1 MLFGLRKWKQPF
13 LYLHA
18 EGDGG
23 GGGGGDGDNNELG
36 WRAGLPEDLQ
46 TNETLAQF
54 KPETDEDL
62 IPMPKTLAKSYV
74 HARSLVGADTYK
86 VPKTDEEW
94 DQTYNQLG
102 RPESKDLYI
111 LQTPKDINPHL
122 QEKVKEDAEWFR
134 EEAHKLGFND
144 KQASTLFSGL
154 ISRMSDQFTTM
165 DKATRDEM
173 INTETQM
180 RVEYGQTYDAK
191 EAIGDR
197 ALVELGGENFAKIWK
212 EMGLEKFPE
221 FKRLKFKMGELVAE
235 DLGLDKTTGQLLMSK
250 ESLKDEANKI
260 MAQPEYI
267 DPTKPG
273 HKEAVAKVRKIYEQ
287 MHGTKPVSDVI
298 DKRSIASA

>member
-1 MLFGLRKWKQPF
+1 MPDELTPEQK
-13 LYLHA
+13 A
-18 EGDGG
+18 
-23 GGGGGDGDNNELG
+23 ELG
-36 WRAGLPEDLQ
+36 WRAGLPEDLRA
-46 TNETLAQF
+46 NETLAQF

-102 RPESKDLYI
+102 RPESKDLYV
-111 LQTPKDINPHL
+111 LQTPQDINPVL
-122 QEKVKEDAEWFR
+122 QDAIGKDAEWFR
-134 EEAHKLGFND
+134 EEAHKLGLSD
-144 KQASTLFSGL
+144 KQASSLFAGFAK
-154 ISRMSDQFTTM
+154 RVSDQYTTM

-180 RVEYGQTYDAK
+180 RIEYGQTYDAK

-212 EMGLEKFPE
+212 EMGVEKFPE
-221 FKRLKFKMGELVAE
+221 FKRIKFKMGELVAE

-250 ESLKDEANKI
+250 ESLKDEADKI
-260 MAQPEYI
+260 MAQPEYT

-273 HKEAVAKVRKIYEQ
+273 HKEAVAKVKKIYEQ

-298 DKRSIASA
+298 DSRSIASVSR